1 MTIVVPMA
9 GRGSRFLEAQHLN
22 PEYSRPKPLINIKG
36 KPMVQWAL
44 ESLPFVHLPF
54 RPAKTK
60 KIKVSPTNLVFI
72 CRRDHEEDFGIS
84 KLLKEIFSD
93 YIRVLFV
100 DQITRGAAE
109 TVLLAKD
116 FINTDEDIIV
126 SDSDHFFDGMSLYSA
141 ILKRGLKTS
150 GIIPVFKPPDKDPKW
165 SFTLFGK
172 NRVALAVGEKDA
184 ELASQGAYANIG
196 AYYFSAGRIFVEEA
210 ESMIRDDDM
219 YGAEDKRE
227 FYVAPIYDRLIKKG
241 HRIEVAIVPGVWG
254 LGTPKDVEY
263 FENNFEQYEEIRTV

>member
-9 GRGSRFLEAQHLN
+9 GRGSRFLEEKYLN

-44 ESLPFVHLPF
+44 ESLPFLHLPH

-60 KIKVSPTNLVFI
+60 KIRVSPAKFIFI
-72 CRRDHEEDFGIS
+72 CRRDHENDFGIS

-93 YIRVLFV
+93 YIKVLFV

-116 FINTDEDIIV
+116 FINTEEDIIV
-126 SDSDHFFDGMSLYSA
+126 SDSDHFFDGMSLYRA
-141 ILKRGLKTS
+141 ILKRDIQTS
-150 GIIPVFKPPDKDPKW
+150 GIIPVFRPPDNDPKW
-165 SFTLFGK
+165 SFTLFNKRG
-172 NRVALAVGEKDA
+172 VASAVGEKDA
-184 ELASQGAYANIG
+184 ELAAKGAYANIG
-196 AYYFSAGRIFVEEA
+196 AYYFSMGQIFVEEA
-210 ESMIRDDDM
+210 ENMIRDGDM
-219 YGAEDKRE
+219 YGAEGKKE
-227 FYVAPIYDRLIKKG
+227 FYLAPVFDRLIRKG
-241 HRIEVAIVPGVWG
+241 HRIEVAITPQMWG

-263 FENNFEQYEEIRTV
+263 FEKNYKDETSSG